1 MMKREASLLFLG
13 VLLSTAGTA
22 AERSIAVPPKV
33 ATSWGFLTNSTAVKQ
48 SRTLGVGFWQ
58 RASGAKPGV
67 GEVFASAME
76 FQLPEAAPNRL
87 RSATFRF
94 SGKPSQCVGAEPVV
108 VDVYAYSGDGK
119 GEVGDLTSG
128 SKLAQM
134 SADCTDNAAFSR
146 PIDVTHLVRQAM
158 VPSGIRHVGFNIRKA
173 NNRQGPG
180 LFTLTPGQLTV
191 VLADHDLDRSALVR
205 SGATAG
211 PKSAGVAAAPT
222 PVAAIAAAKPLALSD
237 AQARRA
243 AVAPAPAKKDP
254 APANGNARYQK
265 MNQ

>member
-1 MMKREASLLFLG
+1 MTREPFLLLFG
-13 VLLSTAGTA
+13 ALLSTAATA
-22 AERSIAVPPKV
+22 ADRSIAVPPKV

-119 GEVGDLTSG
+119 GDVGDATSG
-128 SKLAQM
+128 SKIAQM
-134 SADCTDNAAFSR
+134 SADCTDHAAFSR
-146 PIDVTHLVRQAM
+146 PIDVTHIVRQTM
-158 VPSGIRHVGFNIRKA
+158 VVSGVRHVGFNVRKA

-180 LFTLTPGQLTV
+180 LFVLTPGQLTV
-191 VLADHDLDRSALVR
+191 VIADQDLDRSAMGR
-205 SGATAG
+205 PGAAPGARTTGMVAS
-211 PKSAGVAAAPT
+211 PAPLPAAA
-222 PVAAIAAAKPLALSD
+222 VAKPASPSD
-237 AQARRA
+237 LLARRA
-243 AVAPAPAKKDP
+243 AAAPVPARPASVA
-254 APANGNARYQK
+254 GNARYQK

>member
-1 MMKREASLLFLG
+1 MKCESLLLLLG

-22 AERSIAVPPKV
+22 ADRSIAVAPKV

-58 RASGAKPGV
+58 RGSGAKPGV

-108 VDVYAYSGDGK
+108 VDIHAYSGDGK
-119 GEVGDLTSG
+119 GDVGDATSG
-128 SKLAQM
+128 SKVAQM
-134 SADCTDNAAFSR
+134 SADCADNAAFSR
-146 PIDVTHLVRQAM
+146 PIDVTHIVRQTM
-158 VPSGIRHVGFNIRKA
+158 VASGIRHVGFNVRKA

-180 LFTLTPGQLTV
+180 LFVLTPGQLTV
-191 VLADHDLDRSALVR
+191 VIADPEVDRSAR
-205 SGATAG
+205 GAPGLAPA
-211 PKSAGVAAAPT
+211 PKS
-222 PVAAIAAAKPLALSD
+222 SD
-237 AQARRA
+237 LLARRA
-243 AVAPAPAKKDP
+243 AVVPVPAKKDP
-254 APANGNARYQK
+254 APTGGNPRYQK
-265 MNQ
+265 TNQ